1 MDEVRNMSLQP
12 INHAVVR
19 DCLNK
24 RQNLPTLPHTFASI
38 VAAIS
43 DPNSS
48 LLDLA
53 ELIACDPTLT
63 ANILRIANSS
73 FMALREPVEDL
84 PTAILNLGVFEIRRA
99 ALSVGAFEVFKL
111 KAGSARSLENIWLH
125 SLATGF
131 ISQQIATIGEFEFV
145 DDAYLAGLLH
155 DIGKIFFATFYP
167 DSYAQLR
174 DEIIQ
179 DKGEGLALEEKVFGM
194 THIYAAAAMCEHWKL
209 PLKTSSVVI
218 HHHDPS
224 KLQGK
229 EREICLC
236 VSVANVLAHITVR
249 DEPGERFISKAKE
262 WLNELSEMSRRTDLL
277 NFDDLVPIALLEAER
292 ARYFEEIVGD

>member
-1 MDEVRNMSLQP
+1 MAVQR
-12 INHAVVR
+12 INHAEVKT
-19 DCLNK
+19 CLNK

-63 ANILRIANSS
+63 ANVLRIANSS

-131 ISQQIATIGEFEFV
+131 ISQQIATIGKFEFV

-155 DIGKIFFATFYP
+155 DIGKIFFATFYA
-167 DSYAQLR
+167 DNYAELR
-174 DEIIQ
+174 EEIIQ
-179 DKGEGLALEEKVFGM
+179 GKGEGIILETKTFGM
-194 THIYAAAAMCEHWKL
+194 THTYAAAGMCEHWKL
-209 PLKTSSVVI
+209 PGKTSAAAI

-224 KLQGK
+224 KLEGD
-229 EREICLC
+229 ERTICLC
-236 VSVANVLAHITVR
+236 VSIANVLAHLTVR
-249 DEPGERFISKAKE
+249 DEPGEPSIPKARE
-262 WLNELSEMSRRTDLL
+262 WLKELAEISREADLL

-292 ARYFEEIVGD
+292 ARYFEEIVGE